1 MDPNSFPTKTSAPE
15 CDITLDPL
23 DAGDYPASPGP
34 LPPGG
39 SVDGPGPTQ
48 RWPYDGEA

>member
-23 DAGDYPASPGP
+23 DAGDYPTSPGP

-48 RWPYDGEA
+48 RWPYDGET